1 MSKPLIRHLLK
12 VYHPLPR
19 FPPLSLSG
27 THCELNCRHCNRVYL
42 TSMRP
47 AQTAEALLNICRQL
61 QQGGAVGALISG
73 GSGRDGRLLNLAAMI
88 PALQRVRAETGLIL
102 NLHPGLTNAATA
114 ASLRDAVDFASLD
127 VPSAEA
133 LQHVLGLDATPEMYL
148 NTYRHLWAAGIPVA
162 PHVTVFDGTEASLLE
177 PLTAPHGGVPPEV
190 VVVIVFTPTRGT
202 AMANVTPPSSEA
214 VGRVVAGL
222 KALFPVSEI
231 SLGCMRPRGRG
242 LHLAIE
248 QAALEAGVTRMEL
261 PTRKTLELA
270 VARSYTI
277 EHFDACCALPAAF
290 EPRARR
296 LTPQPLC

>member
-1 MSKPLIRHLLK
+1 MSKLSIKHSFK
-12 VYHPLPR
+12 AYHPLPK

-42 TSMRP
+42 TPMRP
-47 AQTAEALLNICRQL
+47 AQTPEALLNICRQL
-61 QQGGAVGALISG
+61 QRGGAVGALISG
-73 GSGRDGRLLNLAAMI
+73 GSGQDGRLLNLVAMI

-102 NLHPGLTNAATA
+102 NLHPGLMDAAMA

-133 LQHVLGLDATPEMYL
+133 LQHVLGLEATPEMYL
-148 NTYRHLWAAGIPVA
+148 NTYRHLRAAGIPVA

-202 AMANVTPPSSEA
+202 AMANVRPPSPEA
-214 VGRVVAGL
+214 VGRVVAEL
-222 KALFPVSEI
+222 KALFPASEI
-231 SLGCMRPRGRG
+231 SLGCMRPRSHG
-242 LHLAIE
+242 LHFAIE
-248 QAALEAGVTRMEL
+248 QAALEAGVTRMEM

-270 VARSYTI
+270 VEGDYTI
-277 EHFDACCALPAAF
+277 EHFDACCSLPAVL

-296 LTPQPLC
+296 PMP

>member
-1 MSKPLIRHLLK
+1 MSEPSIRRLLK
-12 VYHPLPR
+12 AYHPLPR

-42 TSMRP
+42 SSMRP

-61 QQGGAVGALISG
+61 QQEGALGALISG
-73 GSGRDGRLLNLAAMI
+73 GSGQDGRILNLVAMI

-102 NLHPGLTNAATA
+102 NLHPGLMDAATA

-127 VPSAEA
+127 IPSAAA
-133 LQHVLGLDATPEMYL
+133 LQRILGLDATPEMYL
-148 NTYRHLWAAGIPVA
+148 NTYRYLRAAGIPVA
-162 PHVTVFDGTEASLLE
+162 PHVTVFDGAEAALLE

-190 VVVIVFTPTRGT
+190 IVVIVFTPTRGT

-214 VGRVVAGL
+214 VGRVVAEL
-222 KALFPVSEI
+222 TALFPESEI
-231 SLGCMRPRGRG
+231 SLGCMRPRSRG

-248 QAALEAGVTRMEL
+248 QAALEAGVARMAL

-270 VARSYTI
+270 VGRGYTI
-277 EHFDACCALPAAF
+277 EHFDACCALPAAL

-296 LTPQPLC
+296 PTPQPLC